1 MQYRGY
7 QHQNHRSLPMH
18 RPTLGM
24 GEARNKYEKA
34 NEKQKN
40 DFHAIQKPHLC
51 SASFTSRPKGPL
63 GLMTPFKAA

>member
-1 MQYRGY
+1 
-7 QHQNHRSLPMH
+7 MH